1 MKEVVILK
9 SKLLEGKDITVV
21 YENDGF
27 YVGMVA
33 DVSPF
38 LIVDEVPNYF
48 IFNRQT
54 AKIEGMSNSLK
65 AAKAFVEFLGEMV
78 EDDIVGV
85 SDTVTP
91 PMPVMN

>member
-1 MKEVVILK
+1 MQTLK
-9 SKLLEGKDITVV
+9 SNLLKDKDITIVH
-21 YENDGF
+21 ENDGF

-38 LIVDEVPNYF
+38 LIIDEVPNYF

-65 AAKAFVEFLGEMV
+65 AAKAFIEFLSTMS
-78 EDDIVGV
+78 EDDIEGV
-85 SDTVTP
+85 SDTVAPPTP
-91 PMPVMN
+91 MLN